1 MRKGEATRLRIVEE
15 AARQAAMRG
24 LAAVSLAD
32 IAESVGLSKS
42 GLFKHFDSKEAM
54 ELEIVDYVT
63 RLFTELVWRPAEQL
77 PTARERLSRVFELW
91 LDWEDKKWAQGGCPL
106 MAFSVELDDQP
117 GPVRDLLQKRLQQ
130 WRSTLV
136 RQFQQLSE
144 PPLSEDDAQG
154 AYFQM
159 KSFAL
164 GHLDARRIMGDAD
177 ARRSAQAAFVALL
190 DRTERLA
197 RG

>member
-1 MRKGEATRLRIVEE
+1 MEE
-15 AARQAAMRG
+15 AARQASLRG

-32 IAESVGLSKS
+32 VAEAVGLSKS

-63 RLFTELVWRPAEQL
+63 LLFTEFVWRPAEHL
-77 PTARERLSRVFELW
+77 PTARERLSRIFDLW
-91 LDWEDKKWAQGGCPL
+91 MDWEDKKWAQGGCPI

-117 GPVRDLLQKRLQQ
+117 GPVRDLLQRRLQQ
-130 WRSTLV
+130 WKKTLL
-136 RQFQQLSE
+136 RQFQQLRE
-144 PPLSEDDAQG
+144 PPLSDVEAQT

-177 ARRSAQAAFVALL
+177 ARRSAQAAFEALL
-190 DRTERLA
+190 DRTERA
-197 RG
+197 SPP